1 MANEIKVT
9 VGCDYTNKAHKE
21 KFGNE
26 VQFGSIPR
34 RASTNGTYL
43 ETVFEP
49 TGVDQA
55 TQKYKSGTFTVGTG
69 LSIIDTSVELD
80 AHGFVFLQNLENR
93 PSGSFVEYGPR
104 IKLTGSVA
112 NFETTDPEGNT
123 AYTYG
128 SIGSG
133 QYSYVPMGRL
143 EAGEVAT
150 FRLVPSGISMAFSAG
165 SGLGDIASAEVP
177 SARIKFLTFND

>member
-9 VGCDYTNKAHKE
+9 VGCHYTNKAQTE
-21 KFGNE
+21 QFGNE
-26 VQFGSIPR
+26 VQFGSVPR
-34 RASTNGTYL
+34 RSNTNGVYL
-43 ETVFEP
+43 ETVYEP

-55 TQKYKSGTFTVGTG
+55 VQKYKSGTLIVGSG
-69 LSIIDTSVELD
+69 LSVVDTSVELD
-80 AHGFVFLQNLENR
+80 THGYVFLQNLETR

-112 NFETTDPEGNT
+112 NFETTDPNGNS

-128 SIGSG
+128 IIGSG

-150 FRLVPSGISMAFSAG
+150 FRLVPSGISMGFSAG
-165 SGLGDIASAEVP
+165 SGLSDIASATVP